1 MACQY
6 LKSKQAM
13 IATGLKLTVLL
24 FPFFVFFIQNYSSK
38 TDDKMFELST
48 MHLRLAKF
56 TRLHDAVPMH
66 PTHANLREN
75 FYRIGLLRPG
85 SDAAPLM
92 CRT

>member
-1 MACQY
+1 
-6 LKSKQAM
+6 M

-56 TRLHDAVPMH
+56 TGLHDAVPTH

-75 FYRIGLLRPG
+75 FYRISLLN
-85 SDAAPLM
+85 
-92 CRT
+92 